1 MNLERLTARVASCS
15 LLLLLGG
22 PSIQL
27 AAAEGGTRAAVFND
41 GKQEFDENCVACHG
55 RDGTGKGEL
64 GAKLVKPPKDLTTI
78 AKANGG
84 EFPFWRVFDIVA
96 GDTDVP
102 GHETFQMPLT
112 PNACAVRKLRVC
124 RRRMCGY
131 LSSRI
136 ISRVSSRSDR
146 TIAVD
151 PHEGATCVL
160 ERCELVG

>member
-102 GHETFQMPLT
+102 GHETFQMPLYSQRMRGQEAAGL
-112 PNACAVRKLRVC
+112 PPAHVR
-124 RRRMCGY
+124 
-131 LSSRI
+131 
-136 ISRVSSRSDR
+136 
-146 TIAVD
+146 
-151 PHEGATCVL
+151 VL
-160 ERCELVG
+160 ELTHYLESIQQK